1 MICRTSRNIIS
12 TTNFFTNDRYSS
24 LDFYY
29 QMAIFCRDMHTIC
42 GSKNRRVQFILRG
55 NFTAREKNN
64 FEWILIGGRSKL
76 ASRFIFLF
84 IFFVARIHPFCN
96 PRTVEESSI
105 FFYPESIII
114 PVSDGHD
121 LNPLSKARKNKQSIF
136 IRLYD
141 KFPRFLKF
149 QFAQNSSDPSYKLL
163 KSQDSF
169 LPFFNH
175 FQNSRRI
182 FRIQVPK
189 CFLFCIMYY

>member
-1 MICRTSRNIIS
+1 MGDRNS
-12 TTNFFTNDRYSS
+12 QVDLY
-24 LDFYY
+24 FYLY
-29 QMAIFCRDMHTIC
+29 FSWRAFIHFVIREP
-42 GSKNRRVQFILRG
+42 SK
-55 NFTAREKNN
+55 
-64 FEWILIGGRSKL
+64 
-76 ASRFIFLF
+76 
-84 IFFVARIHPFCN
+84 
-96 PRTVEESSI
+96 ESSI

-121 LNPLSKARKNKQSIF
+121 LNPLPKARKNKQSIF

-141 KFPRFLKF
+141 EFPRFLKF
-149 QFAQNSSDPSYKLL
+149 QFAQNSSNSSYKLL